1 MSQLGILYRH
11 IRTLNGSMI
20 DLLATPQ
27 QLPDWPLHLVK
38 ERLSAS
44 YHGDFEHWL
53 SAINSLP
60 VTAPRHHLYDDTIS
74 AELACDQSTL
84 QAIERAL
91 LQLHPWRKGPF
102 RIGDLYIDTEWR
114 SDWKWQRLRRT
125 LGDLSGQR
133 VLDIGCGNGY
143 FGWRALQAGAAE
155 VIGIDPTIL
164 FCMQH
169 HALQKFFDDKRNWV
183 LPIKVEELPTSV
195 QFDLTLS
202 MGVLYHRRNPMQHIQ
217 HLFDLTTAGGRCIL
231 ETLVVTA
238 AESLYPSDRYARM
251 RNVWCV
257 PSTAQVLQW
266 MQRAGFEHVQII
278 DVSATTTD
286 EQRRTE
292 WMRFDS
298 LSDCLDQDD
307 SSRTVEGHPAP
318 VRAMYMGSRRS

>member
-1 MSQLGILYRH
+1 MGSEMC
-11 IRTLNGSMI
+11 IR
-20 DLLATPQ
+20 D
-27 QLPDWPLHLVK
+27 
-38 ERLSAS
+38 R
-44 YHGDFEHWL
+44 
-53 SAINSLP
+53 
-60 VTAPRHHLYDDTIS
+60 
-74 AELACDQSTL
+74 
-84 QAIERAL
+84 
-91 LQLHPWRKGPF
+91 
-102 RIGDLYIDTEWR
+102 
-114 SDWKWQRLRRT
+114 
-125 LGDLSGQR
+125 
-133 VLDIGCGNGY
+133 
-143 FGWRALQAGAAE
+143 
-155 VIGIDPTIL
+155 
-164 FCMQH
+164 
-169 HALQKFFDDKRNWV
+169 
-183 LPIKVEELPTSV
+183 PTSV

-307 SSRTVEGHPAP
+307 SSRTVEGYPAP